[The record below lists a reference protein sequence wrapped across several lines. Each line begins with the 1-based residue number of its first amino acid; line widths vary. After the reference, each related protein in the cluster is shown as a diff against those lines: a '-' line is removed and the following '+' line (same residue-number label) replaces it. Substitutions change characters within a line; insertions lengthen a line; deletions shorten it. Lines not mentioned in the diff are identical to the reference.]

1 MIWVQWRVCR
11 HFLVTAHPA
20 WPLTW
25 TSDTVTEWKLPLET
39 DILVA
44 RLSPNWSIKT
54 RNCPLCPWAGMTE
67 PPQDPASPLAGGRT
81 EKVRTRSHPG
91 DKTWCRGVAEARPI
105 CRPSAFPQA
114 TYLWQISVHSASSEQ
129 TWRFSAA
136 EHKRVVR
143 IILHFEKVGM
153 LGHVTPKF
161 CFLFLSP
168 CNSTGTDIIRSR
180 VPLHS
185 SPCCFFW

>member
-25 TSDTVTEWKLPLET
+25 ASDTVTEWKLRLET
-39 DILVA
+39 DILIA

-81 EKVRTRSHPG
+81 EKVCTQLPSWWQDMMQGGGRGQTHLQTFCIPSGHLPVTDLRALSIFRA
-91 DKTWCRGVAEARPI
+91 DLEVFSCRAQKS
-105 CRPSAFPQA
+105 C
-114 TYLWQISVHSASSEQ
+114 LDHSPF
-129 TWRFSAA
+129 W
-136 EHKRVVR
+136 K
-143 IILHFEKVGM
+143 G
-153 LGHVTPKF
+153 GHVTPKF

-168 CNSTGTDIIRSR
+168 VTALGQTS
-180 VPLHS
+180 
-185 SPCCFFW
+185 